1 MKNHSKYKI
10 TVLLLGLSLTGIAQ
24 SNSNVPVIKDTTY
37 SVKGKF
43 LVSGGIGASLILTRV
58 YGTLSYY
65 QTPYGVYQSPV
76 YIGNI
81 DYGLSRKIIIG
92 AGVTYEKA
100 EGVTF
105 PYNYPDRTDT
115 ENFTRLNIAVRGLWD
130 FIYTRNVIF
139 YGGVRFGLSYWTDI
153 LTSPPKQGYV
163 LYPTLGQSHTVYTS
177 YQALLGLM
185 VLVGPVGVN
194 VEVAVGA
201 PYFARCGL
209 TFRI

>member
-1 MKNHSKYKI
+1 MVFTKYKI
-10 TVLLLGLSLTGIAQ
+10 TFLLLGLSLAGLAQ
-24 SNSNVPVIKDTTY
+24 NNSSVPVIKDTTC
-37 SVKGKF
+37 SIKGKF
-43 LVSGGIGASLILTRV
+43 LVGGGIGASLILTRV

-65 QTPYGVYQSPV
+65 PTPYGIYQSPV
-76 YIGNI
+76 YIADV
-81 DYGLSRKIIIG
+81 DYGLSRRIIIG

-100 EGVTF
+100 EGITF
-105 PYNYPDRTDT
+105 PYDFPNRIDT
-115 ENFTRLNIAVRGLWD
+115 EKLTRLNIAIRGLWD
-130 FIYTRNVIF
+130 FIYTQNVIF

-163 LYPTLGQSHTVYTS
+163 LYPTLGQNHDVFTS

-194 VEVAVGA
+194 IEAAIGA